1 MQGLARRCKRRGAPI
16 APLARDENKTPL
28 LVEFRGERTL
38 TTLRMGARRAV
49 VLTLAVAALI
59 VGLEVRS
66 VFRHEPRD
74 AHEAALADAP
84 AATRDV
90 PAAANAR
97 NDLAPAS
104 PKPMNPNAW
113 RAHFSWSSDPSSQGT
128 LGRLARSEGNAE
140 GPASLAVNAAGTALL
155 IDGVNHRLV
164 FATDTGPSHVAASPV
179 ALAFDVTPLAN
190 GSFALL
196 DRLVDKVVVVV
207 DSQGHVLVRAPLGI
221 QAGEAGLLTGVFSNR
236 DDVCVEREHGACVP
250 VVSPDGGAPDDARE
264 LPGRPASDGVSLLHA
279 GIVGARSS
287 RVHLTRSEAHP
298 FRHGFT
304 KEFLFPANVGA
315 LAFLDA
321 NSAGE
326 LYLGVMLESSPDEV
340 VVLCLATET
349 GIERGRTVVPTSP
362 LADEVTREFAVVPN
376 GGFLHLHR
384 TVDGANVRRYPC
396 EP

>member
-1 MQGLARRCKRRGAPI
+1 M
-16 APLARDENKTPL
+16 
-28 LVEFRGERTL
+28 GERTL

-59 VGLEVRS
+59 VGLEARS

-74 AHEAALADAP
+74 AHESVLPDAPDSP

-97 NDLAPAS
+97 NDLAPSS
-104 PKPMNPNAW
+104 PKPIDASAW
-113 RAHFSWSSDPSSQGT
+113 RTHFSWSSDSSSRGA

-179 ALAFDVTPLAN
+179 ALAFDVTALAN

-207 DSQGHVLVRAPLGI
+207 DSQGRVLVRAPLGI
-221 QAGEAGLLTGVFSNR
+221 QAGEAGLLTGVFSSR
-236 DDVCVEREHGACVP
+236 DEVCVEREHGSCVP
-250 VVSPDGGAPDDARE
+250 VVSSDGGAPDDARE

-279 GIVGARSS
+279 GIVAAPSA

-321 NSAGE
+321 NRAGE
-326 LYLGVMLESSPDEV
+326 LYLGVMLESSPDKV

-349 GIERGRTVVPTSP
+349 GVERGRTVVPTSP
-362 LADEVTREFAVVPN
+362 LADEVTREFAVVPT

-384 TVDGANVRRYPC
+384 TVDGADVRRYPC